1 METMKISI
9 QKETLRKVNKATQRE
24 KMIESGFYNRA
35 KSQTHKSIK
44 DYSRKI
50 KHKID
55 YFI

>member
-1 METMKISI
+1 MKTMKISI
-9 QKETLRKVNKATQRE
+9 QKETLRKANKATQRE

-44 DYSRKI
+44 DYSRKT